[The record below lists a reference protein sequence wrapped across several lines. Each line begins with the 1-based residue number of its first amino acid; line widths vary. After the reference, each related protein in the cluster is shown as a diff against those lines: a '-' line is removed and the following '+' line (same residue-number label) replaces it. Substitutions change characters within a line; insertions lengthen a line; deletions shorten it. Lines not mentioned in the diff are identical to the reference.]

1 MARKITIA
9 VPDDFVSDLEE
20 VAREEGCSEEEVV
33 LNAIK
38 RRIAGSKIRT
48 LDDLKAASPEAL
60 GIDPKQDVT
69 D

>member
-1 MARKITIA
+1 MKKKITIT

-20 VAREEGCSEEEVV
+20 VAREEGCSEEEVI

-48 LDDLKAASPEAL
+48 SGDLKASITEE
-60 GIDPKQDVT
+60 GVFHSKQT
-69 D
+69 S